1 MIKKNNEISKE
12 RHCDLLLPEHILI
25 YMYLI
30 GFFILQIGLTDTIIF
45 IFYSWW
51 KAYTCR
57 HGSLCGPL
65 IFNVIFIA
73 NFKLFLHNKI
83 FKYLLYLVNN
93 YVCFGMR
100 SYMSDIE
107 MYHKLKGYVITMMSI
122 LFRKMTCL
130 HCYLYQ
136 DIRKNVIHQSKYLAI
151 LTNTV
156 TLILIFFT
164 LKKSQI
170 VLATLCIKRLSA
182 LCNHIWTAQRN
193 FLYVHPALS
202 DPLSYVTIDRIF
214 SPKMLCR
221 LFQATFNKLKW
232 RPKLTNMAVFC
243 FNN

>member
-1 MIKKNNEISKE
+1 M
-12 RHCDLLLPEHILI
+12 
-25 YMYLI
+25 
-30 GFFILQIGLTDTIIF
+30 
-45 IFYSWW
+45 
-51 KAYTCR
+51 
-57 HGSLCGPL
+57 
-65 IFNVIFIA
+65 
-73 NFKLFLHNKI
+73 HNKI

-202 DPLSYVTIDRIF
+202 DPLSYVTIDH
-214 SPKMLCR
+214 SPKMPCR